1 MIFAGGEPR
10 VRTEGFDI
18 CVANGNLPQRS
29 PNMKKDPAGRFFM
42 FDYFFEGGEP
52 LGSVFQGE
60 IWLDT
65 FSSCSLR
72 LFISLLAFPSFR
84 AAVLRTHHVFL
95 SG

>member
-29 PNMKKDPAGRFFM
+29 PNMKKTLWVVF
-42 FDYFFEGGEP
+42 YVWLFFEGDEP

-60 IWLDT
+60 
-65 FSSCSLR
+65 S
-72 LFISLLAFPSFR
+72 
-84 AAVLRTHHVFL
+84 
-95 SG
+95 

>member
-29 PNMKKDPAGRFFM
+29 PNMKRPYGSFFM
-42 FDYFFEGGEP
+42 LDYFFEGGEP

-60 IWLDT
+60 
-65 FSSCSLR
+65 S
-72 LFISLLAFPSFR
+72 
-84 AAVLRTHHVFL
+84 
-95 SG
+95 